1 MYNRDV
7 FQDAY
12 HSFMPSYQD
21 YVVARDDIDPNT
33 PAGGAA
39 RAAAATEK
47 GGGEKQSRVVR
58 TRTFLIGN
66 LDRPT
71 GGPSASS
78 TAGTQVT
85 FFFFFL
91 VCFFSFLFPFSFFLF
106 SFSAVVVVVM
116 LLLLSFL
123 ASLFLRFVSWIFTTK
138 YINYLPTCE

>member
-47 GGGEKQSRVVR
+47 SGGEKQSRVVR

-78 TAGTQVT
+78 TAGTQVI
-85 FFFFFL
+85 FFF
-91 VCFFSFLFPFSFFLF
+91 FFSFLFPFSFFLF
-106 SFSAVVVVVM
+106 
-116 LLLLSFL
+116 
-123 ASLFLRFVSWIFTTK
+123 LFFCF
-138 YINYLPTCE
+138 